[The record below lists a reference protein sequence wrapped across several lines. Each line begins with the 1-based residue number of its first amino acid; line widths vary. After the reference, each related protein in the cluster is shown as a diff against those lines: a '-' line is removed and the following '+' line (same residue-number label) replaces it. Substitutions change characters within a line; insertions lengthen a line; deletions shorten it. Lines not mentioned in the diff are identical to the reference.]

1 MFLKGWFCNIVFF
14 FDGNVNNKIFVGVI
28 ISIIN
33 YVIVVNRVLFFFKV
47 FILSNS
53 VIFIVFSDKDSYF
66 YFVRIVLLD
75 NM

>member
-1 MFLKGWFCNIVFF
+1 MFLKGWFCSIVFF

>member
-1 MFLKGWFCNIVFF
+1 M

>member
-53 VIFIVFSDKDSYF
+53 VIFIVFSDKDSYL